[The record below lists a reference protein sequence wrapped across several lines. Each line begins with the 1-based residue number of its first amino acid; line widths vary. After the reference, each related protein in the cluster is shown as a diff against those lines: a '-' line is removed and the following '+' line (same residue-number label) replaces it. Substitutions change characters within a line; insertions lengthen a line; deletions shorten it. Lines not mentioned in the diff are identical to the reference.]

1 MPSSRLPR
9 PVYARPTRV
18 EAPEAITEIYLPG
31 APPNT
36 LPPARNRPVDR
47 RPPRNWWGP
56 VVEGTLRVRCNVSQV
71 RVGSPVEP
79 GEPYPVQAVPELTK
93 EMGR

>member
-18 EAPEAITEIYLPG
+18 EAPEAITEIYLLG

-47 RPPRNWWGP
+47 RPPRNWWGT
-56 VVEGTLRVRCNVSQV
+56 VVEGTLRVPAQSGCREVPNLGVELG
-71 RVGSPVEP
+71 GSEDD
-79 GEPYPVQAVPELTK
+79 
-93 EMGR
+93 